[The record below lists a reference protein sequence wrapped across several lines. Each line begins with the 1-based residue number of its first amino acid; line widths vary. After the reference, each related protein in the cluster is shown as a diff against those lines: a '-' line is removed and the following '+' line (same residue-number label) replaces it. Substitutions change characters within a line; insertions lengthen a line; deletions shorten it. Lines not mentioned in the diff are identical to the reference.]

1 MSIWKLQDVNKFVM
15 AQSWHDVGNR
25 ALYGSA
31 YGQADIDYVE
41 VSTLGNKIDFGN
53 LSNAA
58 RYWSMGTSSSQRGI
72 FGGGSGNVNHMD
84 YVTIDTTGDA
94 ADFGNLSVARNHIS
108 SVCNRDRGIWAG
120 GLTPSLSDTIDYV
133 GFASTGNAIDFGNL
147 SAARSS
153 CGGGIQSSTR
163 GVFAN
168 GAEGT
173 TGPGYGNVDT
183 IEYITMAT
191 TGNVTDFGNST
202 DSGKRGHGTSSTTR
216 GVYAIGDKGDGG
228 YINNTLEYLTI
239 ATTGNSTD
247 FGDLLTTRSMAETG
261 TNRTRALFIGG
272 YGSPVF
278 NNGDEIEYITIATT
292 GNAIDFG
299 DCTAHREGGGNCSS
313 IHGGIPE
320 DIFRPGL
327 EAFAY

>member
-25 ALYGSA
+25 ALFGGA
-31 YGQADIDYVE
+31 YGLNGIHYVE
-41 VSTLGNKIDFGN
+41 VSTLGNQVSFGDLAN
-53 LSNAA
+53 ANRNYGGGASN
-58 RYWSMGTSSSQRGI
+58 SQRGI

-94 ADFGNLSVARNHIS
+94 ADFGNLSVARNHIG
-108 SVCNRDRGIWAG
+108 SVSNRDRGIWAG
-120 GLTPSLSDTIDYV
+120 GLTPSLSDTIDWV
-133 GFASTGNAIDFGNL
+133 TMATTGDAADFGNL

-153 CGGGIQSSTR
+153 CGGGMMSFTR
-163 GVFAN
+163 GVFAD

-173 TGPGYGNVDT
+173 TGPGYGYVDT
-183 IEYITMAT
+183 IEYITMAS
-191 TGNVTDFGNST
+191 TGNATDFGNS
-202 DSGKRGHGTSSTTR
+202 SQGGKRGHGTSSTTR
-216 GVYAIGDKGDGG
+216 GVYTVGDQGDGG
-228 YINNTLEYLTI
+228 YINNIIEYITI

-247 FGDLLTTRSMAETG
+247 FGDLSVIRSMTTTG
-261 TNRTRALFIGG
+261 TNRTRGIFIGG

-278 NNGDEIEYITIATT
+278 NNGDEIDYINFAST

-299 DCTAHREGGGNCSS
+299 DCTAHREGTGNCSS